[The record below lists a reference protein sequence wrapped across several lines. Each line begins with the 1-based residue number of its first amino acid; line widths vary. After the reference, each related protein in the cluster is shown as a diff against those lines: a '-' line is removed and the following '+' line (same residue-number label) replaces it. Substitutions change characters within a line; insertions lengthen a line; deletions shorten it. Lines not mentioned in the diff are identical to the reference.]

1 MSFARRLPQVL
12 AVTLVGAL
20 LALLVWDF
28 VNSHAGKIAK
38 DVDSGKIVPAYN
50 FSRPRI
56 NVDSSGDLSLP
67 SLRGKVVVVNFWQ
80 SYCEPC
86 HTEARALEA
95 VSNQWKG
102 KGVVFLGVDEIDLV
116 SAARK
121 FMKRYGIT
129 YPTVSDNG
137 PLVGRYGVTG
147 YPETFFIDRQGQV
160 FPIHVGD
167 IEGHIIGPATRWV
180 LNQGIRQALN
190 A

>member
-1 MSFARRLPQVL
+1 MTFVRRLPQIL
-12 AVTLVGAL
+12 AVTVVGAL
-20 LALLVWDF
+20 LALLVWDLAH
-28 VNSHAGKIAK
+28 SHAGKIAR
-38 DVDSGKIVPAYN
+38 DVDAGEIVPAYN

-56 NVDSSGDLSLP
+56 DTTGSLSLP

-86 HTEARALEA
+86 HTEARTLEA
-95 VSNQWKG
+95 ASNQWKG

-121 FMKRYGIT
+121 FMERYGIT
-129 YPTVSDNG
+129 YPTVSDDG
-137 PLVGRYGVTG
+137 PLVGHYGVTG

-167 IEGHIIGPATRWV
+167 VVGHIVGPATKKV
-180 LNQGIRQALN
+180 LDQGIRQALN